1 MITHSLLQPQVQAAT
16 IDDAPPVWR
25 FDHVS
30 VSMGADHALRTL
42 FEGVMG
48 LETGFRPPFP
58 FSGRW
63 LYEGEQAVVHAIDD
77 ASLSAEA
84 GALRFNHVAFA
95 STQSA
100 SKVITQLQRTA
111 LQFNVARIP
120 ADNIAQ
126 IFVQLPGGFVVELD
140 VPDDTGGPASHVYSA
155 TQGAPA
161 AGDF

>member
-1 MITHSLLQPQVQAAT
+1 MEVYLNVA
-16 IDDAPPVWR
+16 
-25 FDHVS
+25 
-30 VSMGADHALRTL
+30 
-42 FEGVMG
+42 
-48 LETGFRPPFP
+48 ETGI
-58 FSGRW
+58 GT
-63 LYEGEQAVVHAIDD
+63 YG
-77 ASLSAEA
+77 AEA

-95 STQSA
+95 STQPA

-111 LQFNVARIP
+111 LQFKVARIP

-140 VPDDTGGPASHVYSA
+140 VPDDTDGPASHVYSA